1 MWYASLRVMPTEASS
16 SPSLAFRDA
25 LYGTEKATINAA
37 RKLRVAEIDRLTA
50 EVNQLDERYD
60 EIEDAE
66 VKGEQ
71 PQ

>member
-1 MWYASLRVMPTEASS
+1 
-16 SPSLAFRDA
+16 